1 MKRFQIMMPEP
12 LMEELKAIAKLKG
25 VAASEIIRRACEDYL
40 TWRRTGVQ
48 GGDTTSKKL
57 PVVE

>member
-1 MKRFQIMMPEP
+1 
-12 LMEELKAIAKLKG
+12 MEELKAIAKLKG